1 MSTTFKVVNTN
12 VEGYCKH
19 CDRGAESYEVAHR
32 RGVGGGESEITWTN
46 ELAKALPNNTKV
58 IAVDNSQQG
67 IYTIG
72 DIKGHIRRYESLEW
86 DKENEDV

>member
-12 VEGYCKH
+12 VKGYCKH

-32 RGVGGGESEITWTN
+32 RAGGRGAGAIITWTN
-46 ELAKALPNNTKV
+46 ELAKALPDNTKV
-58 IAVDNSQQG
+58 IAIDNSQQG

-72 DIKGHIRRYESLEW
+72 DIKRHKIK
-86 DKENEDV
+86 KENEDV